1 MPEENEYYTC
11 LSVILLDSLVKIDN
25 DYYPQIFVEECKY
38 AVKKKKIM
46 NTINEEL
53 NLDES
58 DDESDND
65 KSNESDEN
73 EDCVLNAFLWI

>member
-1 MPEENEYYTC
+1 M
-11 LSVILLDSLVKIDN
+11 
-25 DYYPQIFVEECKY
+25 
-38 AVKKKKIM
+38 KKKKTV

-65 KSNESDEN
+65 KSNESDEDQN
-73 EDCVLNAFLWI
+73 CILKGFFMDLIVYD